1 MNQSIS
7 RREFLA
13 STSLAVLAATTGNIA
28 AADTP
33 PEPIIDIHQHTN
45 YSFRTDEQLLA
56 HQRAMGVTQTILL
69 PAGALYGLEA
79 NCTGNQA
86 VYDFALNHADEYVF
100 CANEVAGLPGARAE
114 IENWLKKGGIGIAE
128 QKFQVDCDSAA
139 MEEIAAIA
147 RDYHVPV
154 LMHFQHNKYNKHIE
168 RFHKMLEKFPR
179 VNFIGHAQTWWSNID
194 KNSDQATMYPIG
206 KITPG
211 GITDKLL
218 SDYPNMY
225 GDLSAGSGL
234 NALNRDP
241 DFTKDFIQRHQ
252 DKLLYGSDCNDVI
265 GRGPSCSGAQTIAA
279 VRKYA
284 SSKLVER
291 KLLYDNAKKL
301 FRL

>member
-1 MNQSIS
+1 M
-7 RREFLA
+7 
-13 STSLAVLAATTGNIA
+13 AVLAAATGEVG
-28 AADTP
+28 AADA

-45 YSFRTDEQLLA
+45 YSFRTDRQLLA

-86 VYDFALNHADEYVF
+86 VYDFALNHPGEYVF

-114 IENWLKKGGIGIAE
+114 IEEWLRRGAIGIAE
-128 QKFQVDCDSAA
+128 QKFKVDCDSAA

-147 RDYHVPV
+147 RDFHVPV

-168 RFHKMLEKFPR
+168 RFHKMLEKYPR

-194 KNSDQATMYPIG
+194 KNSDQKTMYPIG
-206 KITPG
+206 RITPG

-218 SDYPNMY
+218 SDYPNMF

-241 DFTKDFIQRHQ
+241 DFTKDFIERHQ
-252 DKLLYGSDCNDVI
+252 NNLLYGSDCDDSI

-284 SSKLVER
+284 SSKAVDR
-291 KLLYDNAKKL
+291 KFLCDNAKKL